1 MEHITAVIV
10 TFNPDIKI
18 LSSQYYSIV
27 NQVDDVIYID
37 NGSENINSIEL
48 LLSDIAKNSSYCLIK
63 NGSNLGLGFA
73 HNQGIK
79 YAIAN
84 GGRFILILDH
94 DSVVKDNFVLALY
107 NSFVD
112 LRIKGINIGA
122 VGPIYINE
130 STNETYPITRY
141 WGPFI
146 KRLHPSNEP
155 VEASVLISS
164 GTLVSSENLLDIGL
178 MNEELFVDYID
189 IEWSYRA
196 RSKGYKLFAV
206 PVAVMNHTIG
216 DNRYNFLG
224 RMISIHSPL
233 RRYYLSRNSVFM
245 LRCSYISF
253 GYKLRELVLNFV
265 RVFVYAMISKNKLK
279 YFRYSFVG
287 LLDGI
292 RGKFGQ
298 CRINK

>member
-1 MEHITAVIV
+1 
-10 TFNPDIKI
+10 
-18 LSSQYYSIV
+18 
-27 NQVDDVIYID
+27 
-37 NGSENINSIEL
+37 
-48 LLSDIAKNSSYCLIK
+48 
-63 NGSNLGLGFA
+63 
-73 HNQGIK
+73 
-79 YAIAN
+79 
-84 GGRFILILDH
+84 
-94 DSVVKDNFVLALY
+94 
-107 NSFVD
+107 
-112 LRIKGINIGA
+112 
-122 VGPIYINE
+122 
-130 STNETYPITRY
+130 
-141 WGPFI
+141 
-146 KRLHPSNEP
+146 
-155 VEASVLISS
+155 
-164 GTLVSSENLLDIGL
+164 